1 MPDYKKKKRSSFG
14 RNSSPKRK
22 QRPKASNIKM
32 SQGANQAPESVM
44 KVVRGKKAD
53 NKKRLVVFAGFL
65 AAVLVFVLI
74 FNFCHPAGVLEGI
87 KNGIA
92 LMGTGNYPAE
102 FENSRIIDVK
112 VKDSYYFV
120 LTSKQ
125 VKAYSNSGKE
135 LFSYTHGYENP
146 VIDIS
151 QSRALVFDQ
160 GGKSYSIFTLSG
172 LEISL
177 ESESSI
183 LTADMSDSGVY
194 ALVLESEEYVSAVKV
209 YSKKNK
215 SVYEWFSA
223 KDVVNNVAVCYNG
236 NKIAVSTFNAE
247 SGSFKSTVS
256 ILEYDSPTAIYT
268 KTIDDGLIYDLES
281 TFRSSLA
288 IVREKE
294 IDVIS
299 WSGKRE
305 KIHKDDYSVS
315 MLRAKD
321 GYVAVFNREN
331 DKTDN
336 KIVVLDS
343 SGKVKCEVGFSGIIS
358 DIALR
363 GKHIYC
369 ISDAKVHIL
378 DFKGEIIRETPCGF
392 GAIRT
397 VITDGS
403 TALIVS
409 DSKIEKVEL
418 ERE

>member
-1 MPDYKKKKRSSFG
+1 MPDYKKKKRSSFS
-14 RNSSPKRK
+14 RASSPKKK
-22 QRPKASNIKM
+22 QRNGTSNIKM
-32 SQGANQAPESVM
+32 SKEGKRVTEPEM
-44 KVVRGKKAD
+44 KVVRGKKPN
-53 NKKRLVVFAGFL
+53 NKKRLTVFAGVL
-65 AAVLVFVLI
+65 AFVVVFVLI
-74 FNFCHPAGVLEGI
+74 FNLCYPAGVAEGI
-87 KNGIA
+87 KNSLA
-92 LMGTGNYPAE
+92 LVGTGNYPAE
-102 FENSRIIDVK
+102 FENSRTIDVK

-125 VKAYSNSGKE
+125 VRAYSNAGKE

-151 QSRALVFDQ
+151 QSRAIVFDQ

-172 LEISL
+172 LETSL
-177 ESESSI
+177 ESESRI
-183 LTADMSDSGVY
+183 LTADISDSGVY

-215 SVYEWFSA
+215 SIYEWLSA

-247 SGSFKSTVS
+247 NGNFKSTVN
-256 ILEYDSPTAIYT
+256 ILKYDSPTPIYT
-268 KTIDDGLIYDLES
+268 KTVDDGLVYDLES

-288 IVREKE
+288 IIREKE

-378 DFKGEIIRETPCGF
+378 DFKGEVIRETSCGF
-392 GAIRT
+392 GNVRS
-397 VITDGS
+397 VITDSS
-403 TALIVS
+403 TALIIS